1 MIILHTLLWRHNGHD
16 GVSNHQPRHC
26 WLNHLFRHR
35 SKKTLKL
42 RATGQQRGKCFHLMT
57 SSWGPVYISINVCTL
72 SGVTCFQVCVYSC
85 AARRTWSG
93 RLHGVANVGRSRR
106 TSILLM
112 RRQSSGERVSWGR
125 GTHYCDV
132 INSAVASQITDVSI
146 IYLTVCSSVDQ
157 RKHQSSALLAFV
169 RGIHRWPVNSPHK
182 GPVMRE
188 CFHRTSSW
196 VSPSLALQSKTWCRY
211 KHSLNNI
218 LSPFNTFVK
227 PSCLN
232 TQI

>member
-26 WLNHLFRHR
+26 WLNRLFRHR

-57 SSWGPVYISINVCTL
+57 SSWGPVYNSINVCTL

-93 RLHGVANVGRSRR
+93 RLHGVASVGRSRR

-157 RKHQSSALLAFV
+157 RKHQ
-169 RGIHRWPVNSPHK
+169 
-182 GPVMRE
+182 

-211 KHSLNNI
+211 EHSLNNI